1 MLEKWL
7 QKAQPVSA
15 HLRND
20 LHETFRIFVT
30 LARDKKY
37 SGSLNRPTRVSPIE
51 FITIGVLIYL
61 KRQTLS
67 LTQISS
73 AIEKMR
79 KDVRASHQDIR
90 SNTRITKHLME
101 FMTKKI
107 KVSELKS
114 DGEGDKP
121 AAQAIAKTMKLAKR
135 KRPVY
140 SDDSDM
146 EPASMAKPAKSS
158 TNSVSA
164 GGW

>member
-1 MLEKWL
+1 M
-7 QKAQPVSA
+7 
-15 HLRND
+15 
-20 LHETFRIFVT
+20 
-30 LARDKKY
+30 
-37 SGSLNRPTRVSPIE
+37 
-51 FITIGVLIYL
+51 IGVLIYV

-90 SNTRITKHLME
+90 SNARITKHLID
-101 FMTKKI
+101 FMSKKI

-121 AAQAIAKTMKLAKR
+121 AAVAMAMAAKPAKR

-140 SDDSDM
+140 SDDSDA
-146 EPASMAKPAKSS
+146 EPAPKVKPAKHS
-158 TNSVSA
+158 TNSA
-164 GGW
+164 PAKGWWILFFDKMFIKQD

>member
-1 MLEKWL
+1 ML
-7 QKAQPVSA
+7 
-15 HLRND
+15 
-20 LHETFRIFVT
+20 
-30 LARDKKY
+30 
-37 SGSLNRPTRVSPIE
+37 
-51 FITIGVLIYL
+51 GVLIYL

-90 SNTRITKHLME
+90 SNTRVTKHLME
-101 FMTKKI
+101 FMAKKI

-121 AAQAIAKTMKLAKR
+121 AALAIAKAAKPAKR

-140 SDDSDM
+140 SDDSDT
-146 EPASMAKPAKSS
+146 EPISKAKNTKPSTGLPAEGWQLVFGKKLTDHSCLIKLSS
-158 TNSVSA
+158 HQNKHLVQA
-164 GGW
+164 IKRRAAQRK